1 MTKLLLSAAL
11 LLTTLNSH
19 AALLPGDAA
28 NGKKLHNQQCVACH
42 DTSVYTRANRRV
54 RSVEALVGQVQGC
67 VHQTGAKL
75 DRDQVNDV
83 IRYLDEAFYEFK

>member
-1 MTKLLLSAAL
+1 MNKILLSTAL
-11 LLTTLNSH
+11 LLTTLSSN

-28 NGKKLHNQQCVACH
+28 NGKKLHGEQCVACH

-67 VHQTGAKL
+67 VRQTGAKL
-75 DRDQVNDV
+75 DREQVNDI
-83 IRYLDEAFYEFK
+83 IRYLDESFYEFK